1 MAKQNKT
8 LPESIKEVI
17 QQYGNDVVK
26 NIRLSNI
33 LDDVATF
40 DDLPAAKPVLRTILK
55 AGYGEKL
62 LNVQKD
68 WKLKVNSF
76 SSEICQNYGF
86 QQEIVIFLLSS
97 IVYGL
102 GTSTI
107 VPKYALGNKTV
118 TTSSTKHTNK
128 ANTISDLKGEL
139 NAQKKE
145 YRRLLDTLL
154 VIPAKTSA
162 YYPASAITKLS
173 LIEGKIKILSDA
185 LKTTDADW
193 CSQEKAK
200 VLQAH
205 HKDTSSLKRK
215 AYTKVATIATTLLIG
230 GAYGTSYVSSLGDI
244 EAFNQT
250 VQKGDSFMSSG
261 LYDQALAS
269 YSEAYTSYD
278 AFNSSSYKE
287 DAIQKME
294 EVADK
299 LIEKGKTDNPSLLQ
313 AKQALQSQLQL
324 DLPSSDRTR
333 IQEKLN
339 GVEAEIVSRVDNG
352 RNTLILNVSANN
364 GKLNEDG
371 KKLLNELLELSP
383 DDYWLKFIKNK
394 EQ

>member
-1 MAKQNKT
+1 MI
-8 LPESIKEVI
+8 L
-17 QQYGNDVVK
+17 ND
-26 NIRLSNI
+26 
-33 LDDVATF
+33 
-40 DDLPAAKPVLRTILK
+40 
-55 AGYGEKL
+55 
-62 LNVQKD
+62 
-68 WKLKVNSF
+68 
-76 SSEICQNYGF
+76 
-86 QQEIVIFLLSS
+86 
-97 IVYGL
+97 
-102 GTSTI
+102 
-107 VPKYALGNKTV
+107 
-118 TTSSTKHTNK
+118 
-128 ANTISDLKGEL
+128 
-139 NAQKKE
+139 
-145 YRRLLDTLL
+145 
-154 VIPAKTSA
+154 
-162 YYPASAITKLS
+162 ASKS
-173 LIEGKIKILSDA
+173 
-185 LKTTDADW
+185 TDADW

-215 AYTKVATIATTLLIG
+215 TYIKFAAIATILLIG
-230 GAYGTSYVSSLGDI
+230 VADVVSYVSSLGDI

-250 VQKGDSFMSSG
+250 VQKGDAFMSSG
-261 LYDQALAS
+261 LYDQALES

-299 LIEKGKTDNPSLLQ
+299 LLEKGKTDNPSLLQ

-364 GKLNEDG
+364 GKLNDDG
-371 KKLLNELLELSP
+371 KKLLDELLELSP